1 MVKMFPG
8 VNPKDMQ
15 KAMKKMG
22 VKQEEIPAL
31 EVVIKTNEG
40 NLLIK
45 DPQVMKVEMMG
56 QESFQI
62 TGELVEESGI
72 SGDDVKMVVEQA
84 GVSEEEAREALE
96 KSDGDL
102 AEAILNLQNT

>member
-1 MVKMFPG
+1 MFPG